1 MKEKLR
7 KLKVGQKLKKAFTTI
22 LVAFIAAVLLALGG
36 IAMINMNLNR
46 FYNESY
52 KNMQLQLEIR
62 RDIQLI
68 GKNVLWAITAT
79 DGSEKEKLNSILDYS
94 KSVEAN
100 ALALTES
107 FSDTELTTALNETL
121 STLKTE
127 RLQLTGLITT
137 GQTDAALERYNSSY
151 TEATDAIQNILT
163 QIGDSADAQAAT
175 AYSRA
180 SSLITIIAVI
190 LIIVGIICVALCT
203 KLATALASLLLDPI
217 KELQTAAQQLKEGEL
232 DIEIVYENTDE
243 LGDLAQNFREA
254 CAQMKNVIVDMGA
267 LLQAMADG
275 NFNINTSA
283 EEYYIGDFSLLLQ
296 NIRKM
301 NRELN
306 ATLTQINQASGQ
318 VMVGA
323 GQLAGSAQNLAEGAT
338 EQAGAIEELMAT
350 IANVTSISEDS
361 AQNAEFAASTAK
373 ASAENAAKSREEIN
387 ALTEAMERINATS
400 KEIENIIS
408 AIEDIA
414 AQTSLLSLNA
424 SIEAARAGDAG
435 RGFAVV
441 ADQIGKLA
449 ADSAQSAVTTRELI
463 SKSLIEIENGNRIV
477 EHTTEAIG
485 AVLEDMAQFATMA
498 SGAAES
504 SKTQAA
510 MLKEVEQGV
519 DQISTVV
526 ESNSAAAEETSAISE
541 ELSAQAQTLE
551 QMVAAFELRS

>member
-7 KLKVGQKLKKAFTTI
+7 HLKVGQKLKKAFSTI
-22 LVAFIAAVLLALGG
+22 LVAFIVAVLLALAG
-36 IAMINMNLNR
+36 IAMINANVKR

-52 KNMQLQLEIR
+52 KNMELQLEIR

-79 DGSEKEKLNSILDYS
+79 DGTEKEKLNSVMDYAGY
-94 KSVEAN
+94 VEQN
-100 ALALTES
+100 TLALTES
-107 FSDTELTTALNETL
+107 FSDTELTTALNAAL
-121 STLKTE
+121 ATLKTE

-137 GQTDAALERYNSSY
+137 GQKDAALKRYNGSY
-151 TEATDAIQNILT
+151 TDATDAIQTILT
-163 QIGDSADAQAAT
+163 QIGEAADAQAAT

-180 SSLITIIAVI
+180 TSLVSMIVVI
-190 LIIVGIICVALCT
+190 LIVVGAICISLCARYANALS
-203 KLATALASLLLDPI
+203 SLLLDPI
-217 KELQTAAQQLKEGEL
+217 KELQSAAQLLKEGEL
-232 DIEIVYENTDE
+232 DIEIAYENTDE
-243 LGDLAQNFREA
+243 FGDLAQNFREA
-254 CAQMKNVIVDMGA
+254 CAQMKNVIEDMGA
-267 LLQAMADG
+267 LLHDMSDG

-283 EEYYIGDFSLLLQ
+283 EEYYIGDFAVLLES
-296 NIRKM
+296 IRKM
-301 NRELN
+301 NRDLN
-306 ATLTQINQASGQ
+306 TTLTQINQASGQ
-318 VMVGA
+318 VMVGS
-323 GQLAGSAQNLAEGAT
+323 GQLAGSAQSLAEGAT
-338 EQAGAIEELMAT
+338 EQAGAIQELMAT

-361 AQNAEFAASTAK
+361 AENAEVAANTAK

-463 SKSLIEIENGNRIV
+463 SKSLVEIENGNRIV
-477 EHTTEAIG
+477 DQTTDTIG
-485 AVLEDMAQFATMA
+485 SVLEDMAQFATMA

-510 MLKEVEQGV
+510 MLKEVEQGI

-551 QMVAAFELRS
+551 QMVSVFTLRE

>member
-79 DGSEKEKLNSILDYS
+79 DGSEKEKLNSVLDYS
-94 KSVEAN
+94 ESVEAN
-100 ALALTES
+100 TLALTES

-137 GQTDAALERYNSSY
+137 GQTDAALERYNGSY

-175 AYSRA
+175 AYSDA
-180 SSLITIIAVI
+180 SFLTTMIAVI
-190 LIIVGIICVALCT
+190 LIVVGIICVALCT

-217 KELQTAAQQLKEGEL
+217 KELRTAAQQLKEGEL
-232 DIEIVYENTDE
+232 DIEIAYENTDE

-373 ASAENAAKSREEIN
+373 ASAENAARSREEIN

-463 SKSLIEIENGNRIV
+463 SKSLIEIENGNHIV